1 MSVLGLYAEAPELR
15 NVMPNSWRKVTKLTV
30 NEERRFINEN
40 KVLFDMMKTV
50 LTDSNERAN
59 NALPDPNFFF
69 IYMQTTGND
78 IFFRIICTD
87 IETPQF
93 LSPQVCF
100 VQFLVYKN
108 RLVCSGYYN
117 IAHFAMDVH
126 NIFESIDVI
135 IYKDTVKGVLLG
147 SVLYNKSDYLKK
159 QMKGFTTCSYLFMD
173 DLIKNINSK
182 NTYLVEN
189 CQYIQIKA
197 SDCLVDPNIPLR
209 YSLQNAFDGNPA
221 TSYVENTENDLM
233 DISATGYFKTK
244 KVAII
249 NGYAQDTAMYRNNN
263 RVKTIELYS
272 YTSNKYYNLGLVD
285 NILGWQFIET
295 DDKGFS
301 VREIY
306 RGEKYNDTCIAEFN
320 IYTEEYGWLFG
331 DINE

>member
-159 QMKGFTTCSYLFMD
+159 QMKGFTICSYLFMD

-189 CQYIQIKA
+189 CQYIQINA
-197 SDCLVDPNIPLR
+197 SNCLVDPNIPLR
-209 YSLQNAFDGNPA
+209 YSLQNAFDGDPA
-221 TSYVENTENDLM
+221 TSYVENTEDDLIELEFS
-233 DISATGYFKTK
+233 DIFRLGYINKI
-244 KVAII
+244 AII
-249 NGYAQDTAMYRNNN
+249 NGYAENPSLYKENN
-263 RVKTIELYS
+263 RVKRIKRGDDEISIIDGYLS
-272 YTSNKYYNLGLVD
+272 Y
-285 NILGWQFIET
+285 QFIDTPKKPQWVIVT
-295 DDKGFS
+295 D
-301 VREIY
+301 IY
-306 RGEKYNDTCIAEFN
+306 KGEKYNDTCIAELN
-320 IYTEEYGWLFG
+320 VKTDKGWLFG
-331 DINE
+331 DIDE